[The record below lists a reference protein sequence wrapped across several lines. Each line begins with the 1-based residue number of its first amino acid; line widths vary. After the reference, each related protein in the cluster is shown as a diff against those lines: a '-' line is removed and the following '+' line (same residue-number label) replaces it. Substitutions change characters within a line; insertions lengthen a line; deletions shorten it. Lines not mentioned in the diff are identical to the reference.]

1 MAWENTLDALGVY
14 INAHT
19 VRIAVPRE
27 KIIAIHGLMFEKCAP
42 EQEKSDDEGRA

>member
-1 MAWENTLDALGVY
+1 MAWENTLNALGGS

-27 KIIAIHGLMFEKCAP
+27 TIDAIHGLIFEKFAP